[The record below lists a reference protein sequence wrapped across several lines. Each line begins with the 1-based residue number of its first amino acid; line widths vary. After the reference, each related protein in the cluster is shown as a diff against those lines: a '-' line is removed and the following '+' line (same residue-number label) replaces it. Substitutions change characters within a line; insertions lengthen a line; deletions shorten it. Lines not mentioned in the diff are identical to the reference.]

1 MLTDSFGRRIEYL
14 RLSVT
19 DRCNYRC
26 SYCRP
31 RACGAERAGRGELLS
46 FEETE
51 RLTRLFAENGVRKVR
66 LTGGEP
72 LVRRDLIAL
81 AARIAAL
88 PGIEDLSLSTNGQL
102 LEPLARPLRAAG
114 VQRVNVSLDSLD
126 PATFACITGG
136 GDLARVL
143 RGIEAA
149 RDADM
154 NPVKLNAVVLRGVN
168 DHEIESLAEY
178 ALARGAQMRY
188 IEIMPVGAA
197 GRDSMRHY
205 YPAADILARLAAHFG
220 DDLVP
225 VLSSTGAG
233 PARCY
238 RAAGGRGS
246 IGVVSAV
253 SQHFCDSC
261 NRVRLTARGELVLC
275 LGGDNCISLREAMRR
290 GTDDDVLK
298 QLIYQEITR
307 KPERHDFLTV
317 ERVIPLREMSFLG
330 G

>member
-31 RACGAERAGRGELLS
+31 RACGAGRAGRGELLS

-102 LEPLARPLRAAG
+102 LEPLARPLRDAG

-126 PATFACITGG
+126 PATFARITGG

-149 RDADM
+149 RDAGM
-154 NPVKLNAVVLRGVN
+154 SPVKLNAVVLRGVN
-168 DHEIESLAEY
+168 DHEIESLADY

-205 YPAADILARLAAHFG
+205 YPADRILERINAHFG
-220 DDLVP
+220 SDLVP
-225 VLSSTGAG
+225 QMNATGAG

-238 RAAGGRGS
+238 RVAGGRGS
-246 IGVVSAV
+246 VGVISAV
-253 SQHFCDSC
+253 SQHFCDAC

-275 LGGDNCISLREAMRR
+275 LGRDNNMSLRDDLRR
-290 GTDDDVLK
+290 GADDEALK
-298 QLIYQEITR
+298 QLIVQAISR
-307 KPERHDFLTV
+307 KPARHDFASGQ
-317 ERVIPLREMSFLG
+317 RVVPLHEMSSLG